1 MNIMFA
7 GFFGGW
13 EIVLILAVVLILFGA
28 KKLPELAKGLGQG
41 IKEFKKATSE
51 VSNEINRAME
61 DDPYRRPVHRPEPTE
76 PKSLPDSTAS
86 TASPSQPSV
95 PTSSTEIKH

>member
-1 MNIMFA
+1 MNIFFA

-41 IKEFKKATSE
+41 IKEFKKATNEVTSE
-51 VSNEINRAME
+51 LQRAADT
-61 DDPYRRPVHRPEPTE
+61 DDYSHRQVQYRAPEKTVE
-76 PKSLPDSTAS
+76 ATTAES
-86 TASPSQPSV
+86 ATPPSPSPNIPKV
-95 PTSSTEIKH
+95 

>member
-1 MNIMFA
+1 MNIFFA

-41 IKEFKKATSE
+41 IKEFKKATNDVTSE
-51 VSNEINRAME
+51 LQRAADVN
-61 DDPYRRPVHRPEPTE
+61 DDYASRQVQYRAPERTIEAAPAPAPQSQAPNT
-76 PKSLPDSTAS
+76 PKA
-86 TASPSQPSV
+86 
-95 PTSSTEIKH
+95 